1 MSEKLHNNDY
11 DATNVSGTATNSND
25 LKAGNSNKIKL
36 KATTYAIVME
46 VQEAFM
52 QEELEKQNEE
62 LNKLEAGA
70 TNTAL
75 TEEEKTVINENIE
88 SLRTQ
93 IESLNKVY
101 EEFSNARQ
109 RFMEVAKKALK
120 VHEENI
126 EQMKENDKE
135 LEEEPKM
142 SVDFSDYE
150 KAQTA
155 LEDAQDANIFSNV
168 DSDAIKEEVNR
179 VMTGKELLTSEK
191 ELKDYENNGDFV
203 DKNITSDI
211 FDDIAI
217 DGAEGIK
224 ENLKQQEPEKMSKA
238 NIEADL
244 DKYLGGVTPTYA
256 KDEERKPYHPHV
268 GPFQTNEEAKKPVE
282 NNGPIFGQEQPKE
295 TDYDIPNPTQNKN
308 YSETERRYTTLG
320 KGNNSRGVSFDGDT
334 SFQQFLT
341 SRQEGLN
348 EKSKTV
354 SSLRTEVGTL
364 EQTAKDK
371 KERLAEATR
380 KSEQDAADMASM
392 AKQLEE
398 LKRLDEEEAKLSSEE
413 TTLNDRKSELN
424 IEINGYDEKIDEIEK
439 QNAANLEKYR
449 AMQEEINKYIK
460 GKTPDDDGQYGGAG
474 GRRM

>member
-1 MSEKLHNNDY
+1 MSEKLHNEDF
-11 DATNVSGTATNSND
+11 DVIRVDGNVISGD
-25 LKAGNSNKIKL
+25 SNKIKL
-36 KATTYAIVME
+36 KMISYGIVME
-46 VQEAFM
+46 VQETFM

-75 TEEEKTVINENIE
+75 TEEEKTIINENIE
-88 SLRTQ
+88 SLRGQ

-135 LEEEPKM
+135 LAEEPKM

-150 KAQTA
+150 KAQTV

-168 DSDAIKEEVNR
+168 DSEAIKEEVNR
-179 VMTGKELLTSEK
+179 VMTDTRT
-191 ELKDYENNGDFV
+191 LKDEDLNEYENDGDWFA
-203 DKNITSDI
+203 KNMIPDVFAGVVHGGTEDVQ
-211 FDDIAI
+211 
-217 DGAEGIK
+217 

-244 DKYLGGVTPTYA
+244 DKYLGGETTTNTDD
-256 KDEERKPYHPHV
+256 KDEEIKPYHPHV

-320 KGNNSRGVSFDGDT
+320 KGNNSQGVSFDGDT

-348 EKSKTV
+348 EKSKAI

-460 GKTPDDDGQYGGAG
+460 GKTPDDGQYGGAG

>member
-11 DATNVSGTATNSND
+11 DATNVSGTAANSND

-75 TEEEKTVINENIE
+75 TEEEQKEVNSNIA
-88 SLRTQ
+88 SLKAD
-93 IESLNKVY
+93 IDSMKKVY
-101 EEFSNARQ
+101 DEFSNARV
-109 RFMEVAKKALK
+109 RFTEMSKKALK

-135 LEEEPKM
+135 LAEEPKM

-150 KAQTA
+150 KAQTV

-168 DSDAIKEEVNR
+168 DSEAIKEEVNR
-179 VMTGKELLTSEK
+179 VMTGTNILTDEDLKE
-191 ELKDYENNGDFV
+191 YENNGDWLA
-203 DKNITSDI
+203 KNMVSDI
-211 FDDIAI
+211 FDDAVTA
-217 DGAEGIK
+217 GANEAQ
-224 ENLKQQEPEKMSKA
+224 ENLKEQEPEKMSKA

-244 DKYLGGVTPTYA
+244 DRYLGGATDN
-256 KDEERKPYHPHV
+256 KDEEIKPYRPHV
-268 GPFQTNEEAKKPVE
+268 GPLQPEEETKPPVE
-282 NNGPIFGQEQPKE
+282 NNGPIFGPELPTE
-295 TDYDIPNPTQNKN
+295 TEPEYDIPNPIPNQNDSK
-308 YSETERRYTTLG
+308 TERRYTTSG
-320 KGNNSRGVSFDGDT
+320 KVHNSRGVNFDGDT
-334 SFQQFLT
+334 SFKQFLT

-348 EKSKTV
+348 EKSKAV
-354 SSLRTEVGTL
+354 SSLRTEVDTL

-380 KSEQDAADMASM
+380 KSEQDAADMEIM

-398 LKRLDEEEAKLSSEE
+398 LKRLDEEENKLSSEE

-424 IEINGYDEKIDEIEK
+424 SEISGYDERIDEIEK
-439 QNAANLEKYR
+439 QNAANLEKYK

-460 GKTPDDDGQYGGAG
+460 GKTPDDGQYGGAG
-474 GRRM
+474 GRRK

>member
-1 MSEKLHNNDY
+1 MSEKLHNEDF
-11 DATNVSGTATNSND
+11 DVIRVDGNVISGD
-25 LKAGNSNKIKL
+25 SNKIKL
-36 KATTYAIVME
+36 KMISYGIVME
-46 VQEAFM
+46 VQETFM

-75 TEEEKTVINENIE
+75 TEEEKTIINENIE
-88 SLRTQ
+88 SLRGQ

-135 LEEEPKM
+135 LAEEPKM

-150 KAQTA
+150 KAQTV

-168 DSDAIKEEVNR
+168 DSEAIKEEVNR
-179 VMTGKELLTSEK
+179 VMTDTRT
-191 ELKDYENNGDFV
+191 LKDEDLKEYENDGDWFA
-203 DKNITSDI
+203 KNMIPDVFAGVVHGGTEDVQ
-211 FDDIAI
+211 
-217 DGAEGIK
+217 

-244 DKYLGGVTPTYA
+244 DKYLGGATPTDA
-256 KDEERKPYHPHV
+256 KD
-268 GPFQTNEEAKKPVE
+268 EEAKKPVE

-320 KGNNSRGVSFDGDT
+320 KGNNSQGVSFDGDT

-348 EKSKTV
+348 EKSKAI

>member
-1 MSEKLHNNDY
+1 MSEEKLHNEDF
-11 DATNVSGTATNSND
+11 DVIRVDGNVLSGD
-25 LKAGNSNKIKL
+25 SNKIKL
-36 KATTYAIVME
+36 KMISYGIVME

-101 EEFSNARQ
+101 EEFFNARQ

-135 LEEEPKM
+135 LAEEPKM

-150 KAQTA
+150 KAQTV

-168 DSDAIKEEVNR
+168 DSEAIKEEVNR
-179 VMTGKELLTSEK
+179 VMTGTNILTDEDLKE
-191 ELKDYENNGDFV
+191 YENNGDWLA
-203 DKNITSDI
+203 KNMVSDI
-211 FDDIAI
+211 FDDAVTA
-217 DGAEGIK
+217 GANEAQ
-224 ENLKQQEPEKMSKA
+224 ENLKEQEPEKMSKA

-244 DKYLGGVTPTYA
+244 DRYLGGATDN
-256 KDEERKPYHPHV
+256 KDEEIKPYRPHV
-268 GPFQTNEEAKKPVE
+268 GPLQPEEETKPPVE
-282 NNGPIFGQEQPKE
+282 NNGPIFGPELPTE
-295 TDYDIPNPTQNKN
+295 TEYDIPNPIPNQNDSK
-308 YSETERRYTTLG
+308 TERRYTTSG
-320 KGNNSRGVSFDGDT
+320 KVHNSRGVNFDGDT
-334 SFQQFLT
+334 SFKQFLT

-348 EKSKTV
+348 EKSKAV
-354 SSLRTEVGTL
+354 SSLRTEVDTL

-380 KSEQDAADMASM
+380 KSEQDAADMEII

-398 LKRLDEEEAKLSSEE
+398 LKRLEEEENKLSSEE
-413 TTLNDRKSELN
+413 NTLNDRKSELN
-424 IEINGYDEKIDEIEK
+424 SEISGYDVQIDKIEK

-449 AMQEEINKYIK
+449 AMQEEINKYLGKYSDNYTTDEEEK
-460 GKTPDDDGQYGGAG
+460 GLP
-474 GRRM
+474 RSVLR

>member
-1 MSEKLHNNDY
+1 MSEKLHNEDF
-11 DATNVSGTATNSND
+11 DVIRVDGNVISGD
-25 LKAGNSNKIKL
+25 SNKIKL
-36 KATTYAIVME
+36 KMLSYGIVME
-46 VQEAFM
+46 VQETFM

-75 TEEEKTVINENIE
+75 TEEEKTIINENIE
-88 SLRTQ
+88 SLRGQ

-135 LEEEPKM
+135 LAEEPKM

-150 KAQTA
+150 KAQTV

-168 DSDAIKEEVNR
+168 DSEAIKEEVNR

-203 DKNITSDI
+203 DQNITSDI

-217 DGAEGIK
+217 GVAEGIK

-244 DKYLGGVTPTYA
+244 DKYLGGATPTDA

-295 TDYDIPNPTQNKN
+295 TNYDIPNPTQNKN

-320 KGNNSRGVSFDGDT
+320 KGNNSQGVSFDGDT

-348 EKSKTV
+348 EKSKAI

-424 IEINGYDEKIDEIEK
+424 IEINGYDERIDEIEK

-460 GKTPDDDGQYGGAG
+460 GKTPDDGQYGGAG

>member
-1 MSEKLHNNDY
+1 MSEKKLHNEDFDVERIDGN
-11 DATNVSGTATNSND
+11 ATSVD
-25 LKAGNSNKIKL
+25 SNKIKL
-36 KATTYAIVME
+36 KMTSYAIIME

-62 LNKLEAGA
+62 LNKLEADA

-75 TEEEKTVINENIE
+75 TEEEKTIINENIE

-101 EEFSNARQ
+101 HEFSEAHKK
-109 RFMEVAKKALK
+109 FMEVAKKALK

-126 EQMKENDKE
+126 EQMKENSYY
-135 LEEEPKM
+135 LEKVPEM

-150 KAQTA
+150 KAQTV
-155 LEDAQDANIFSNV
+155 LGDAQDANIFSNV

-217 DGAEGIK
+217 DVAEGIK

-244 DKYLGGVTPTYA
+244 DKYLGGVTPTDA

-282 NNGPIFGQEQPKE
+282 DNGPIFGQEQPKE
-295 TDYDIPNPTQNKN
+295 TDYDIPNPTKNKN

-320 KGNNSRGVSFDGDT
+320 KGNNSQGVSFDGDT

-348 EKSKTV
+348 EKSKAV

-460 GKTPDDDGQYGGAG
+460 GKAPDDDGQYGGAG
-474 GRRM
+474 VRRM

>member
-1 MSEKLHNNDY
+1 MSEKLHNEDF
-11 DATNVSGTATNSND
+11 DVIRVDGNVISGD
-25 LKAGNSNKIKL
+25 SNKIKL
-36 KATTYAIVME
+36 KMISYGIVME
-46 VQEAFM
+46 VQETFM

-75 TEEEKTVINENIE
+75 TEEEKTIINENIE
-88 SLRTQ
+88 SLRGQ

-135 LEEEPKM
+135 LAEEPKM

-150 KAQTA
+150 KAQTV

-168 DSDAIKEEVNR
+168 DSEAIKEEVNR
-179 VMTGKELLTSEK
+179 VMTDTRT
-191 ELKDYENNGDFV
+191 LKDEDLKEYENDGDWFA
-203 DKNITSDI
+203 KNMIPDVFAGVVHGGTEDVQ
-211 FDDIAI
+211 
-217 DGAEGIK
+217 

-244 DKYLGGVTPTYA
+244 DKYLGGETTTNTDD
-256 KDEERKPYHPHV
+256 KDEEIKPYHPHV

-320 KGNNSRGVSFDGDT
+320 KGNNSQGVSFDGDT

-348 EKSKTV
+348 EKSKAI

-460 GKTPDDDGQYGGAG
+460 GKTPDDGQYGGAG